1 MSEVVSTLAF
11 ADEDNTAQ
19 RAEVQRKGL
28 GWLRSRGAECP
39 VESACQ
45 RLVPLG
51 LRACPLST
59 EPAGCDQ
66 SWRLF
71 PRDGGTRA
79 RTGGSA
85 CLGPRPLPLGS
96 CAVCW
101 GALCRSDFKDSE
113 RELLWQKVGVLPLHP
128 GKEGVAGE
136 CAKPTIIL
144 HGSLESDCWLTDL
157 LGRHSPAPKE
167 CRLDRHKAGTTWLAN
182 PHLCG
187 AGMWQNRTHTAF
199 GAGRTHI
206 PPQQPHFL
214 GVCFLIHS
222 FPSCQIGCDR
232 IS

>member
-1 MSEVVSTLAF
+1 MSEVFNVSTLAF

-144 HGSLESDCWLTDL
+144 HGSLECDRWLTDL
-157 LGRHSPAPKE
+157 LGTHSPSPQGVPAGQTQGW
-167 CRLDRHKAGTTWLAN
+167 RHLACKPTSLWGGHVAEQDTHSLWSWAN
-182 PHLCG
+182 PHSTTAAPLPG
-187 AGMWQNRTHTAF
+187 RLFSDPQFPQLSNR
-199 GAGRTHI
+199 
-206 PPQQPHFL
+206 L
-214 GVCFLIHS
+214 
-222 FPSCQIGCDR
+222 
-232 IS
+232 